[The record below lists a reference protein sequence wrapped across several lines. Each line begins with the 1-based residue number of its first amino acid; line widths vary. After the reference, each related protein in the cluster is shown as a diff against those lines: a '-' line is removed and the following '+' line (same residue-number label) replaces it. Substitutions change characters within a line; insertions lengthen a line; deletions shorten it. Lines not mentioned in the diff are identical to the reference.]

1 MSTVVHMR
9 DWVAARPGRSRLA
22 ELFGRVQRMRNA
34 QWDYCHDGTLLS
46 LAFVLCGTCH
56 IFTVFIL

>member
-1 MSTVVHMR
+1 MR